1 MPAIAGA
8 MIQKTGQDV
17 GKAGTDSFPL
27 EETYTHYENK

>member
-1 MPAIAGA
+1 

-27 EETYTHYENK
+27 EGTILTIGSMG